1 MLYRCDILSSQ
12 VLTPKTFGV
21 LGIAVA
27 AVGYAC
33 KELTDAIES
42 KRSGIGKALDAH
54 NESSRHQQIQMAL
67 QTQQTQL
74 TIFQN
79 KVVPDIDYKAA
90 VLQGIVKLSQAQ
102 TLVRQESEDLL
113 QLIDKLM
120 FSSLFKQKFKEF
132 EAQQPAPIKYE
143 QPSKDALQKEMTWQ
157 DAAQVGIA
165 AVSVL
170 TTALPIV
177 VYEDSIITAAKTQ
190 MKFLKSVVRCG
201 KWAVRILYIVG
212 ACLAG
217 YGAVKG
223 IK

>member
-1 MLYRCDILSSQ
+1 M
-12 VLTPKTFGV
+12 LTPKAFGV
-21 LGIAVA
+21 LGIVVA
-27 AVGYAC
+27 AAGYVC

-42 KRSGIGKALDAH
+42 KRSGIGKALDTH
-54 NESSRHQQIQMAL
+54 NESSRHQEIRMAL

-74 TIFQN
+74 TTFQN
-79 KVVPDIDYKAA
+79 KVVPNIDYKAA
-90 VLQGIVKLSQAQ
+90 VLQGIVRLSQAR
-102 TLVRQESEDLL
+102 TLARQESEDLS

-120 FSSLFKQKFKEF
+120 FSSVFKQRFKEF

-143 QPSKDALQKEMTWQ
+143 QPSKEALQKTMTWQ
-157 DAAQVGIA
+157 DAVHVGIA

-170 TTALPIV
+170 TTALPII
-177 VYEDSIITAAKTQ
+177 VYEDGIITASKTQ

-201 KWAVRILYIVG
+201 KWVVRILYIVG

-217 YGAVKG
+217 YGAIKG